1 MLLYG
6 PQNERTILFDPVM
19 NVFTNGVFIVI
30 SLVLVNLGHWYSMY
44 PLLMFML
51 SLMMCHLSDTLV
63 KVLIVAPSSQNT
75 VVNIT
80 YSLGITTFLLWF
92 IGSFVVVMNI
102 VIEYARP
109 VFIFGCITTFVY
121 GSVVVLYFSAL
132 ASLSNYHFIPPPPQT
147 YNGGYYR

>member
-30 SLVLVNLGHWYSMY
+30 SLVLINLGYWYNIY

-51 SLMMCHLSDTLV
+51 SLMMCHLSDTLI
-63 KVLIVAPSSQNT
+63 KVFVVSQTTQNNL
-75 VVNIT
+75 VNIT
-80 YSLGITTFLLWF
+80 YILGITTFLLWF
-92 IGSFVVVMNI
+92 IGSFFVVMNI
-102 VIEYARP
+102 IIEYTRP
-109 VFIFGCITTFVY
+109 VFIFGCVTTFVY

-132 ASLSNYHFIPPPPQT
+132 ASLSNYHFLPPPPQT
-147 YNGGYYR
+147 YYGGFYR